1 MPANFAELRQHE
13 VRRIPLPGTSV
24 NKGKKEGRVRLDWS
38 DAAGSG
44 LCLLE
49 DYEQEGG
56 EEEDAL
62 GTVHDD
68 PDQGAAVAPR
78 RVRQREDINQGR
90 WDHPRLVQVVERE
103 QDTVGDPV
111 EAPERTLHPRQ
122 KHAAEQQLFSEGSVE
137 HERGDDDS
145 EPEPVARH
153 ERLTRVGPEEDVEVV
168 AGYRWD
174 HTENRDGTLGG
185 EEHHERNDDEPEPAA
200 DASAFGAAW
209 CPKPQGVLEDR
220 PA

>member
-1 MPANFAELRQHE
+1 MHFPCRR
-13 VRRIPLPGTSV
+13 VRKRRPRSAPGTTPLDHRSVTSV
-24 NKGKKEGRVRLDWS
+24 NKGKKEGRVRLDCS

-44 LCLLE
+44 LWLLE
-49 DYEQEGG
+49 DYEQEQD

-78 RVRQREDINQGR
+78 RVRQREDIDQGR

-103 QDTVGDPV
+103 QEAVGNPV

-122 KHAAEQQLFSEGSVE
+122 QQPAEQQLFSEGSVE
-137 HERGDDDS
+137 HEQGDDDS
-145 EPEPVARH
+145 EPDPVARH
-153 ERLTRVGPEEDVEVV
+153 ELLTRVGAEEDGEVV
-168 AGYRWD
+168 AGYGWD

-185 EEHHERNDDEPEPAA
+185 EEHHERNEDEPEPAT
-200 DASAFGAAW
+200 DASGFGAA
-209 CPKPQGVLEDR
+209 R
-220 PA
+220 